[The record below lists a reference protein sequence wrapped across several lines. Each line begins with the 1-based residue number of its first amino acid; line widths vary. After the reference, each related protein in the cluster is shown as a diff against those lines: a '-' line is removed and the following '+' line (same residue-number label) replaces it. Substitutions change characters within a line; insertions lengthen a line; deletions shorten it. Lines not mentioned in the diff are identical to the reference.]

1 MASHRWTP
9 VAADFD
15 GCEIQICYRNE
26 RDEEHVHLADP
37 MDWYY
42 NQDDPHALCWGAC
55 SGDWPACKAGCPVFA
70 VLKDL
75 MEHKL

>member
-26 RDEEHVHLADP
+26 RDEEYVHLADP

-42 NQDDPHALCWGAC
+42 NPHALCWGAC
-55 SGDWPACKAGCPVFA
+55 SGDWPGCKAGCPVFA
-70 VLKDL
+70 ALKDL